1 MEETEIAGRLSA
13 VEQRSKSISHRLD
26 ALEKQTEAVNALATS
41 VAVMAERV
49 ETTGDKVDSL
59 CTDVQELKSEPG
71 KRWKFVVEKAIYIVI
86 SAVMGYVIA
95 RLGLGG

>member
-1 MEETEIAGRLSA
+1 MEETEIASRLSA
-13 VEQRSKSISHRLD
+13 VEQRSKSNSHRLD

-49 ETTGDKVDSL
+49 EITGDKVDGL

-86 SAVMGYVIA
+86 SAVMGYIIA
-95 RLGLGG
+95 RLGLG